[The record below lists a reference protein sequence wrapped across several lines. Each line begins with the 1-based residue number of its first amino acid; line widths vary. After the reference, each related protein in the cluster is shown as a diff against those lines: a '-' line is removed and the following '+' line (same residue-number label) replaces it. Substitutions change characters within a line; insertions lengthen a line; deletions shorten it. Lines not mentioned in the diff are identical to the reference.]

1 MGHGLHR
8 SKMAIKNAIE
18 DLANATKISQHK
30 RQDIIDEI
38 NDTQEDSTQLD
49 DEVLHALQEDIENIQ
64 DRIER
69 LEAEHD
75 LRKD

>member
-1 MGHGLHR
+1 M
-8 SKMAIKNAIE
+8 SMKNAIE
-18 DLANATKISQHK
+18 DLANAAKISQHK
-30 RQDIIDEI
+30 RQEIIDEI
-38 NDTQEDSTQLD
+38 NNTQDDATQLN

-64 DRIER
+64 DRLER